1 MLRQNKHKCASVR
14 RTQKKEAS
22 LQDAS
27 FFVLLF
33 TDASF

>member
-1 MLRQNKHKCASVR
+1 MPLAQETQMCVRQARS
-14 RTQKKEAS
+14 KKEAS